1 MLISARGRLRRGIYV
16 AFVAGTIGTAF
27 EALPALAQDAGG
39 TTQLQGVEVTGSH
52 IRRVDTETA
61 DPVITLG
68 HQFIQATG
76 ATTLG
81 ELITK
86 LPNISGGS
94 ETTAVNNGGTGE
106 TTPGLRGLTA
116 ARTLMLLDGRRLLLT
131 NLDAIPINMIDHVE
145 IVKDGASAVYGT
157 DAIGGVVNIITRKHF
172 TGFEATVDGGI
183 SEHGDG
189 VKQQYTGTWGMSSS
203 KGHVVAGVSYQNQDA
218 ISTAKRKYSMFSL
231 YQGYNG
237 VQLRGGSSTGAN
249 GRYYVPSKDVSGLNC
264 TPNGSGLVQL
274 ALNNPNDSKP
284 TPDQN
289 SFHCYGANPSDHFN
303 YNLYNY
309 DQLPEQRLEIF
320 GQADWQIFD
329 NVSFFTQALYHNQNA
344 KTQLAPEPLVLDQE
358 SPPIAVSADNYYN
371 PFGDPINI
379 ARLRLVSAGDR
390 YSAFDTNDYNISS
403 GFKGTLL
410 DRFEWDVA
418 ATYQRETLLTTN
430 HGQVFLP
437 FLTAAVGPSINQT
450 TCGSATTGTVA
461 GCVPFNMF
469 GTPTAAAANA
479 LFPLD
484 YTNRVGRQ
492 TLIDANINGDLFT
505 WWGGTVAGAMGYEYR
520 AVSLD
525 NEPDFNISNGYV
537 TDFSS
542 KPTTGA
548 FSDNEAYAEVSVP
561 LLSKLPGAYSL
572 TLDVGERFSNYS
584 TFGTKYDGKYGLE
597 YRPIQDLLI
606 RASYANVFRTPTISN
621 LYGGTATN
629 AAPTHDPCDGLV
641 AGSPQA
647 SNPACA
653 GIPVTKVPYVSPAD
667 GQFNVSDPSNPGL
680 GPEKGYTTNFGVIY
694 NPEFYKPLTVNI
706 DFWNYSI
713 REAIA
718 TIAFQNSLNGCY
730 NGVTALCANVV
741 RNATG
746 DIAGGTEPI
755 ENVGR
760 LLTSGFDF
768 GAKLDL
774 GQTRFGKFSASLDGT
789 YLQKYHYQI
798 TPQSPTVSLA
808 GQFLPGSTADQD
820 GAGNYARVRMLSSL
834 TWTNGPITA
843 TVINRFI
850 SNIIEYPGANSNGA
864 GPAANAVDASTNNPI
879 CGTQSQA
886 TVAPT
891 ATNGL
896 GGVVNCSRGVGS
908 ADYTDLTGS
917 YTFKKIG
924 TEVLVGVNNVFG
936 KNAPLIYSGFN
947 ANTDSSTYDQIGR
960 AYFAR
965 VKVTF
970 K

>member
-16 AFVAGTIGTAF
+16 AFVAGSIGTGF
-27 EALPALAQDAGG
+27 EALPALAQNAGG

-68 HQFIQATG
+68 HQFIQSTG

-183 SEHGDG
+183 SDRGDG
-189 VKQQYTGTWGMSSS
+189 VKQQYTGTWGMTSD

-218 ISTAKRKYSMFSL
+218 ISTAKRKYSRFFL

-237 VQLRGGSSTGAN
+237 VQLQGGSGTGVN
-249 GRYYVPSKDVSGLNC
+249 GRYRVPSSSVPGLNGC
-264 TPNGSGLVQL
+264 GNTSASTVVVGRT
-274 ALNNPNDSKP
+274 NPDANKP
-284 TPDQN
+284 TTAQ
-289 SFHCYGANPSDHFN
+289 FHCYGTDPADHFN

-320 GQADWQIFD
+320 GQADWKVFD
-329 NVSFFTQALYHNQNA
+329 NISFFTQALYHNQNA
-344 KTQLAPEPLVLDQE
+344 RTQLAPEPLVLDQE
-358 SPPIAVSADNYYN
+358 SPPIVVSASNYYN
-371 PFGDPINI
+371 PFGADVSL
-379 ARLRLVSAGDR
+379 ARLRLASAGDR
-390 YSAFDTNDYNISS
+390 FSAFDTNDYNISS

-410 DRFEWDVA
+410 DRFDWDLA

-437 FLTAAVGPSINQT
+437 FLTSAVGPSVDQN
-450 TCGSATTGTVA
+450 TCGTAGHVVA

-469 GTPTAAAANA
+469 GTPTAAAANT

-484 YTNRVGRQ
+484 YTNLEKHQ
-492 TLIDANINGDLFT
+492 TLIDADINGDLFK

-520 AVSLD
+520 AVRLD
-525 NEPDFNISNGYV
+525 NEPDFNISNNFV
-537 TDFSS
+537 TDFAN
-542 KPTTGA
+542 KPTKGA

-561 LLSKLPGAYSL
+561 LVSNMPGAYSL
-572 TLDVGERFSNYS
+572 TLNVGERFSDYS
-584 TFGTKYDGKYGLE
+584 NFGTKYDGKYGLE
-597 YRPIQDLLI
+597 YRPVQDLLL
-606 RASYANVFRTPTISN
+606 RASYANIFRAPTISN
-621 LYGGTATN
+621 LFGGTAVN
-629 AAPTHDPCDGLV
+629 AAPTKDPCDGLI

-647 SNPACA
+647 SNPFCA
-653 GIPVTKVPYVSPAD
+653 GIPVPPAGGKPYTDASD
-667 GQFNVSDPSNPGL
+667 GQLNVNDTSNPKL
-680 GPEKGYTTNFGVIY
+680 GPEKGFTTNFGFVY
-694 NPEFYKPLTVNI
+694 NPSFYKPITVNV
-706 DFWNYSI
+706 DFWKYSI
-713 REAIA
+713 RDAIA
-718 TIAFQNSLNGCY
+718 VLAFQNSLDGCY
-730 NGVTALCANVV
+730 AGISSFCPNVM
-741 RNATG
+741 RNSSG
-746 DIAGGTEPI
+746 DLSGGTEPI
-755 ENVGR
+755 ANVGH
-760 LLTSGFDF
+760 LLTTGFDF
-768 GAKLDL
+768 GVKFDL
-774 GQTRFGKFSASLDGT
+774 GKTRFGKFSAALDGT
-789 YLQKYHYQI
+789 YLDQYRYQI
-798 TPQSPTVSLA
+798 TAVSPTKSQA
-808 GQFLPGSTADQD
+808 GQFVPGSTADQD
-820 GAGNYARVRMLSSL
+820 GAGNFARVRMLSSL
-834 TWTNGPITA
+834 TWTQGPMTA
-843 TVINRFI
+843 TIINRFI
-850 SNIIEYPGANSNGA
+850 SNVIEYPGANSNSQ
-864 GPAANAVDASTNNPI
+864 GPAASS
-879 CGTQSQA
+879 CLTQSQA
-886 TVAPT
+886 LLPSDPVNQP
-891 ATNGL
+891 
-896 GGVVNCSRGVGS
+896 GGYIACSRGVGN

-917 YTFKKIG
+917 YTIKKIG